1 MWLFR
6 HLDDDEEARPD
17 LSDPAI
23 KVLVPALKCLY
34 RKYLDKNEIMRIISK
49 EKTS

>member
-6 HLDDDEEARPD
+6 HLDEDEEARPD

-23 KVLVPALKCLY
+23 KVLIPALKCLFK
-34 RKYLDKNEIMRIISK
+34 KYLDKSEITRIISK
-49 EKTS
+49 EKAN